1 MRVLD
6 EKQEQKEASK
16 DRLEAWREKVKSEA
30 TKTCQE
36 AEERLGWYMAPEI
49 NDRWE

>member
-1 MRVLD
+1 M
-6 EKQEQKEASK
+6 EA
-16 DRLEAWREKVKSEA
+16 RREKVKSEA
-30 TKTCQE
+30 RKETCQE